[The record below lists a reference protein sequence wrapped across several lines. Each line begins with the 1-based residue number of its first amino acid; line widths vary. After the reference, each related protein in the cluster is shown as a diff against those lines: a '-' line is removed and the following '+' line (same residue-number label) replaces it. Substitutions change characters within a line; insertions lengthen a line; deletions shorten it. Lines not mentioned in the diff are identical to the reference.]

1 MEQLKDTI
9 VLTDVKTSLI
19 NRFNKIRARTEL
31 ICEPLATEDYV
42 VQPIVD
48 VSPPKWHLGHTTW
61 FFENFILKN
70 HMSKYELFHSDFN
83 YVFNSYYESVGA
95 RLVRTD
101 RGNLSRPTTAEV
113 YNYRKYVNEHM
124 NNLFDGNYEITDEVL
139 TILELGLNHEEQHQE
154 LLVYDIKYILG
165 NNPLFPKYKENNN
178 LKKSA
183 YATDLK
189 FLEIKEG
196 IYDIGFEGDSFHFDN
211 EESKH
216 KIYINPVAIANRL
229 VTNSEFLEFIEDGGY
244 KNFKYWLSEGW
255 EWVNQNKITAPL
267 YWYQIDEE
275 WMNYQLNGF
284 KEIDWNQPVMHIS
297 FYEADAFAKWKASE
311 PNGKGIKLP
320 TEFEWEVASKIHGE
334 LNPNYFMEGSDL
346 SPQVEQKTNFC
357 GNLWEWT
364 ESAYRPYPNYS
375 PPEGALGEYN
385 GKFMVNQMVLRGG
398 SVATPIHHF
407 RPTYRNFF
415 HPHLR
420 WMFSGFRLAK
430 SL

>member
-1 MEQLKDTI
+1 MKQLEDKS
-9 VLTDVKTSLI
+9 VLTDMKTSLI
-19 NRFNKIRARTEL
+19 NRFNTIRNRTER

-48 VSPPKWHLGHTTW
+48 VSPPKWHLGHTSW
-61 FFENFILKN
+61 FFENFILKDFLPN
-70 HMSKYELFHSDFN
+70 YQLFHPDFN

-95 RLVRTD
+95 RVVRTD

-113 YNYRKYVNEHM
+113 YNYRKYVNQQM
-124 NNLFDGNYEITDEVL
+124 NDLFKKAELITDEVI

-165 NNPLFPKYKENNN
+165 NNPLFPKYKDEIQVENT
-178 LKKSA
+178 SA
-183 YATDLK
+183 APLE

-196 IYDIGFEGDSFHFDN
+196 LYDIGYEGKGFHFDN
-211 EESKH
+211 EEGLH
-216 KIYINPVAIANRL
+216 KVYLNPAAIANRL
-229 VTNSEFLEFIEDGGY
+229 VTNAEFLEFIKDGAY
-244 KNFKYWLSEGW
+244 SNFNYWLSEAW
-255 EWVNQNKITAPL
+255 EWVNQYQINLPL
-267 YWYQIDEE
+267 YWHQIDGK
-275 WMNYQLNGF
+275 WMNFQLDGL
-284 KEIDWNQPVMHIS
+284 KPIDWSLPVMHIS
-297 FYEADAFAKWKASE
+297 FFEADAFAKWKASK
-311 PNGKGIKLP
+311 PNGKGIRLP
-320 TEFEWEVASKIHGE
+320 TEFEWEVAAKSFGE
-334 LNPNYFMEGSDL
+334 AQAQFFMEESQL
-346 SPQVEQKTNFC
+346 TPQIENKTNFL

-375 PPEGALGEYN
+375 PPKGALGEYN
-385 GKFMVNQMVLRGG
+385 GKFMINQMVLRGG
-398 SVATPIHHF
+398 SAATPIQHF